1 MPTILDVAKRAG
13 VSKTL
18 VSRVINGQSGVGEEN
33 RERILK
39 AIKELG
45 YKPNML
51 ARSLVLKQTNTIGVI
66 LDSLCVPFYFDFI
79 RSVMQQGQTLGYSM
93 LFCAEANDINAKSR
107 YMNHFTQGNADGI
120 IIYGSSFA
128 DTQIISN
135 LAKTEFPLVVVEH
148 DIEEASTNK
157 VLVDNVQGA
166 RMAVNHLI
174 SKGCKDIRHF
184 MGDPYKK
191 VYLDRLKGYK
201 EAMSESGLAV
211 KEESILYSQFTEQ
224 SGYEN
229 MMRLIQANDV
239 PEAIFCSGDVIAF
252 GVIRALVKNNYS
264 IPRDIKIVGFDDDRP
279 DSFDM
284 VFPGL
289 TTVRQPLEEI
299 GKEAIAMLDYIIKN
313 RSKVHKKMMIM
324 PELIIRETT

>member
-18 VSRVINGQSGVGEEN
+18 VSRVINGQSGVGEQNKEN
-33 RERILK
+33 ILA

-51 ARSLVLKQTNTIGVI
+51 ARSLVLKQTNTIGI
-66 LDSLCVPFYFDFI
+66 LLDSLCVPFYFDFI
-79 RSVMQQGQTLGYSM
+79 KSVTQQGQALGYSM
-93 LFCAEANDINAKSR
+93 LFCAEDYDINAKSR

-120 IIYGSSFA
+120 IIYGSSVA

-148 DIEEASTNK
+148 DIDQVSTNK
-157 VLVDNVQGA
+157 VLVDNVEGA
-166 RMAVNHLI
+166 KMAVNHLI
-174 SKGCKDIRHF
+174 DRGCKDIRHF

-191 VYLDRLKGYK
+191 VYLDRLKGY
-201 EAMSESGLAV
+201 EDAMTENGLTV
-211 KEESILYSQFTEQ
+211 NQDSIIYSKFTER

-229 MMRLIQANDV
+229 MMKLIKDNRV

-252 GVIRALVKNNYS
+252 GAIRALVENNYS
-264 IPRDIKIVGFDDDRP
+264 IPKDIKIVGFDDDKP

-299 GKEAIAMLDYIIKN
+299 GKEAILMLEHIIKN
-313 RSKVHKKMMIM
+313 RSKAHKKLTVM
-324 PELIIRETT
+324 PELIIRETS

>member
-33 RERILK
+33 REKIRK
-39 AIKELG
+39 AIQELG
-45 YKPNML
+45 YKPNIL

-79 RSVMQQGQTLGYSM
+79 KSVTQLGQTLGYSM
-93 LFCAEANDINAKSR
+93 LFCAEAYDVNAKSR

-120 IIYGSSFA
+120 IIYGSSVS

-135 LAKTEFPLVVVEH
+135 LAKTGFPLVVVEH
-148 DIEEASTNK
+148 DIEGASTNK
-157 VLVDNVQGA
+157 VLVDNVEGA
-166 RMAVNHLI
+166 KLAVNHLI

-191 VYLDRLKGYK
+191 VYLDRLHGYQD
-201 EAMSESGLAV
+201 AMTENGLSV
-211 KEESILYSQFTEQ
+211 KEDSIIYTLFTEQ
-224 SGYEN
+224 SGYHN
-229 MMRLIQANDV
+229 MMKLIQEKNV
-239 PEAIFCSGDVIAF
+239 PEAVFCSGDVIAF
-252 GVIRALVKNNYS
+252 GVMRALLENNYS
-264 IPRDIKIVGFDDDRP
+264 IPEDIKIVGFDDDRP
-279 DSFDM
+279 NSFDM

-299 GKEAIAMLDYIIKN
+299 GKEAIVMLDYIIRN
-313 RSKVHKKMMIM
+313 HSKVHKKTTIM
-324 PELIIRETT
+324 PELVIRETT